1 MMRKPI
7 LSLLI
12 TSISF
17 VFAQVSLPNPPYLP
31 PNATFG
37 TQPSNFSGIT
47 PTNPNPHWPSLLG
60 NLLWFYEAQ
69 RSGKLPSTNRVPWRN
84 SSTVDDGRDVDL
96 DLSGGYYDAGDYVKY
111 TFPLSFSLMSICW
124 GAIDFGS
131 GYDTGNQTAYLD
143 DMLRWGLDW
152 LIKAHPSPDQL
163 FVQVGDSDLDN
174 AYWGGDQGIPTPRT
188 SYQINSTSPGT
199 DAAAQASAAFSACSA
214 LYANHT
220 LSSSSSPASLKNISY
235 ASTLLTHA
243 QQLYAFA
250 TNTSGHDQ
258 QVYQKAVPSVAD
270 AYPSSDFNDELVIAG
285 LFLSVA
291 SNSSDAYAQAAQLYQ
306 QANLRDQLK
315 PGDDQVF
322 NWDSKAPGAVVLGAQ
337 ISRMYPDLVAGTQN
351 DANWTSD
358 AETYFDAIVNSTGR
372 SHLTNGGLLV
382 YPGDSDTESL
392 NPALNAAML
401 LTRYASTMPLS
412 SSNRTSTYLSF
423 ARSQFDYVM
432 GKNPMTVPYVVG
444 THPNSPQNPHSALA
458 TGASPQDIANIDT
471 VPEFEHYILYGAVVG
486 GPDFD
491 DKFWDRRSDWVQGE
505 VALDYNAP
513 LLTLIAYT
521 LTNSSLATQDPWYT
535 SLTAGSYDEVR
546 PGGDPCDAAIK
557 TGCSASGLDEG
568 SKIAMGIV
576 ITIVGLV
583 LLGFAGYWGYVW
595 RKEGGRGGLPSYTA
609 SAAPA
614 LKAP

>member
-1 MMRKPI
+1 MRKPT
-7 LSLLI
+7 LYLLL
-12 TSISF
+12 TWISS
-17 VFAQVSLPNPPYLP
+17 VFAQLSLPNPPYLP

-69 RSGKLPSTNRVPWRN
+69 RSGKLTSANRVPWRN
-84 SSTVDDGRDVDL
+84 SSAVDDGRDAGV

-131 GYDTGNQTAYLD
+131 GYDIGNQTAYLD

-152 LIKAHPSPDQL
+152 LIKAHPSQNQL

-174 AYWGGDQGIPTPRT
+174 AYWGGDQGIPTPRL
-188 SYQINSTSPGT
+188 SYQVNSTSPGT
-199 DAAAQASAAFSACSA
+199 DVAAQASAAFSACSA

-220 LSSSSSPASLKNISY
+220 LSSNSLPASLKNISY
-235 ASTLLTHA
+235 ASALLTHA

-250 TNTSGHDQ
+250 TNTSGPSQ

-270 AYPSSDFNDELVIAG
+270 AYASSDFNDELVIAG

-291 SNSSDAYAQAAQLYQ
+291 SNSSDAYAQAVDLYQ
-306 QANLRDQLK
+306 HAKLKNQLK

-322 NWDSKAPGAVVLGAQ
+322 NWDSKTPGAVVLGAQ

-351 DANWTSD
+351 DANWTGD
-358 AETYFDAIVNSTGR
+358 AETYFDAIVGGTGR
-372 SHLTNGGLLV
+372 SHLTDGGLLV
-382 YPGDSDTESL
+382 YPGDSDSVSL

-401 LTRYASTMPLS
+401 LARYASSIPLS
-412 SSNRTSTYLSF
+412 TSNKTSTYLSF

-444 THPNSPQNPHSALA
+444 AHPNSPQNPHSALA

-471 VPEFEHYILYGAVVG
+471 VPEHERYIIYGAVVG

-491 DKFWDRRSDWVQGE
+491 DNFWDRRSDWVQNE

-513 LLTLIAYT
+513 FLTLVAYT
-521 LTNSSLATQDPWYT
+521 ISNSSLATQDPWYT
-535 SLTAGSYDEVR
+535 SVSAGSYEKVR
-546 PGGDPCDAAIK
+546 PKGDPCDAAIK
-557 TGCSASGLDEG
+557 SGCTARGLGQG
-568 SKIAMGIV
+568 SKIAMGVV

-583 LLGFAGYWGYVW
+583 LFGFAGYWGYLW
-595 RKEGGRGGLPSYTA
+595 RREGTGGLLTPYEPKLTV
-609 SAAPA
+609 P
-614 LKAP
+614 KAQ